1 MASATRSRRA
11 CARCDRGISPTRK
24 AAYADARIHDQQQWY
39 DGKAEI
45 NHRRAQ
51 RWGLLGLL
59 ASMAG
64 LVAAL
69 LRATL
74 VFDPEIDPL
83 SVFATLATAVTA
95 WIQAR
100 QFQTLATS
108 YGIAGQELG
117 TIAIRL
123 AHVDTEP
130 AWAAF
135 VRDAEAA
142 ISREHTLWL
151 TRRAEVAV

>member
-1 MASATRSRRA
+1 MDTSRIR
-11 CARCDRGISPTRK
+11 
-24 AAYADARIHDQQQWY
+24 DQQQWY
-39 DGKAEI
+39 DSKAET
-45 NHRRAQ
+45 NHRRARQ
-51 RWGLLGLL
+51 WSLVGLV

-83 SVFATLATAVTA
+83 SVFATLAIAATA
-95 WIQAR
+95 WVQVR
-100 QFQTLATS
+100 QFQALATS
-108 YGIAGQELG
+108 YGVAGQELG
-117 TIAIRL
+117 TIAIGL
-123 AHVDTEP
+123 PHIDTEP

-151 TRRAEVAV
+151 TRRAEVTV

>member
-1 MASATRSRRA
+1 
-11 CARCDRGISPTRK
+11 
-24 AAYADARIHDQQQWY
+24 
-39 DGKAEI
+39 
-45 NHRRAQ
+45 
-51 RWGLLGLL
+51 
-59 ASMAG
+59 MAG

-83 SVFATLATAVTA
+83 SVFATLAIAATA
-95 WIQAR
+95 WLQTR

-117 TIAIRL
+117 VIAIRL
-123 AHVDTEP
+123 PHIDTES
-130 AWAAF
+130 AWSAF

-151 TRRAEVAV
+151 TRRTEITV